1 MKLNVKLYTFIGGI
15 VVIAFV
21 IFGVNTYNF
30 QKKVI
35 DRTYQESIQ
44 EYLNNYTQM
53 INLEVESKQKSSSI
67 GINLASNY
75 LKSLGSITETSEQV
89 DVNEHS
95 LNKWIVAGK
104 QVQNNADIISTIE
117 GFGIKAASIF
127 QKTSKGYVRI
137 ATNVKSKEG
146 KLVLGTVV
154 PFDSPVIQA
163 IEKGE
168 IYTGRLKII
177 DTWYLSSFAPIRV
190 NGVIKGMIGVGEP
203 EINYQGFSEDFKTKK
218 YFGSG
223 YPYIVDE
230 NGVLTAHPQSVGLS
244 VAEYD
249 FFKEMKEKKNG
260 FVVYEWKGREKTQYF
275 RYIEPI
281 KSFITVGWY
290 TEDYEAIFDELR
302 NTLIVEILIALLVVI
317 AVIYFVVRSVMKQ
330 LGADPKELQE
340 ISNKVAEGDF
350 SMNINLKQGDTNSL
364 LASMNKMVQTV
375 KSMVQDVQKLGNSA
389 TEGKLDVR
397 ADASK
402 FQGEYKQLVQGL
414 NSIFDAIIGPLNV
427 AAEYIDRIS
436 KGDVPPKIVDEYKG
450 DFNEIKN
457 NMNVLIDTLELLVK
471 DIDIMTNAAAA
482 GKLDVRVDANKH
494 QGVFRTLI
502 NGLND
507 TINNIVR
514 PLNVAAEYIDRISK
528 GDVPPR
534 IVDDY
539 KGDFNEIKNNLNL
552 LIDSTQKIA
561 DDILSLSKGDLNVSL
576 AVRSEN
582 DVLIKSMKVI
592 VESLKALANDSI
604 MLAKAAKEGKITQR
618 ADASKHQ
625 GEFKAIVQGVNDTLD
640 SLVGILDKLPIPLMG
655 IDKEFNILYINNAGA
670 SLDNKTGKDFIG
682 SKCYN
687 HLKTSHCQTNDC
699 ACHLSMQKK
708 IQVEQETDAHP
719 GNLDLEIKYIGFPI
733 LNEKGEAIGSY
744 EAVIDETNIKKFLNT
759 AKKKAD
765 YMNEQTKKMIVALEE
780 LAAGNFN
787 AKADFDEPDEDTK
800 DNFELL
806 AQIRSAIRDFTHTVF
821 AIKDDVIRLA
831 KEAADGNLNERADET
846 HYKGEFKNIVE
857 NLNLLLQTIVEPI
870 TKEIEIMQ
878 KLANGDLT
886 ERMTGEYKGEFKKLQ
901 EATNHSIEA
910 LNELLTQV
918 AVTVDEVT
926 RGAMQVSDASTA
938 LSQGA
943 TEQAASLEEITSS
956 MSQIGSQTKTNAEN
970 ANQANLLTFEAK
982 EAAEKGNREMLQ
994 LNSAME
1000 EITESSRNISKIIK
1014 VIDEIAFQTNLLA
1027 LNAAVEAARA
1037 GRHGKGFAVVAEE
1050 VRNLAARSATAAKET
1065 SELIENSIKAVEN
1078 GSMIAVRTGE
1088 SLEEIKNSSV
1098 KVADIVGEI
1107 ATSSNEQALAIS
1119 QINEGLSQID
1129 KVTQTNTASAEES
1142 ASAAEELSGQAA
1154 QLKSMIARFKLSNE
1168 NVQFS
1173 NFESSHY
1180 VSGRR
1185 SRSLPHH
1192 QSEQPSHSEVDLGSD
1207 MDYTSDINPS
1217 DIIKLDENDFGR
1229 Y

>member
-414 NSIFDAIIGPLNV
+414 NSIFDAIIG
-427 AAEYIDRIS
+427 
-436 KGDVPPKIVDEYKG
+436 
-450 DFNEIKN
+450 
-457 NMNVLIDTLELLVK
+457 
-471 DIDIMTNAAAA
+471 
-482 GKLDVRVDANKH
+482 
-494 QGVFRTLI
+494 
-502 NGLND
+502 
-507 TINNIVR
+507 

>member
-1 MKLNVKLYTFIGGI
+1 
-15 VVIAFV
+15 
-21 IFGVNTYNF
+21 
-30 QKKVI
+30 
-35 DRTYQESIQ
+35 
-44 EYLNNYTQM
+44 M
-53 INLEVESKQKSSSI
+53 INLEIESKRKSVTVAM
-67 GINLASNY
+67 NLASNY
-75 LKSLGSITETSEQV
+75 FNSLGSINETTEQV
-89 DVNEHS
+89 KVGEQVV
-95 LNKWIVAGK
+95 NKWIIAGK
-104 QVQNNADIISTIE
+104 PIQNNFEIVDKIK
-117 GFGIKAASIF
+117 GFGVHASTIF
-127 QKTSKGYVRI
+127 QKTPKGYLRI
-137 ATNVKSKEG
+137 STNVITKEG
-146 KLVLGTVV
+146 KRAVGTFI
-154 PFDSPVIQA
+154 PFDSPVAQA

-168 IYTGRLKII
+168 RYIGRAWVV
-177 DTWYLSSFAPIRV
+177 DSWYITAYEPIRV
-190 NGVIKGMIGVGEP
+190 NGVIKGILFVGEP
-203 EINYQGFSEDFKTKK
+203 EINYTALSEDFKTKK

-230 NGVLTAHPQSVGLS
+230 EGVLTAHPQSVGLS
-244 VAEYD
+244 IAEYD

-260 FVVYEWKGREKTQYF
+260 FVVYDWKGREKTQYF
-275 RYIEPI
+275 RYLEPI

-290 TEDYEAIFDELR
+290 TEDYEAIFSELR
-302 NTLIVEILIALLVVI
+302 TTIFIAVLFALAVVI
-317 AVIYFVVRSVMKQ
+317 GIIFIIVRSVMKQ
-330 LGADPKELQE
+330 LGADPKEVQE
-340 ISNKVAEGDF
+340 IANKVAEGDF

-364 LASMNKMVQTV
+364 LASMNKMVHTI
-375 KSMVQDVQKLGNSA
+375 KTMVQDVQKLGNSA

-397 ADASK
+397 ADATK

-414 NSIFDAIIGPLNV
+414 NSTLDAIIGPLNV

-436 KGDVPPKIVDEYKG
+436 KGDVPPKIIDE
-450 DFNEIKN
+450 
-457 NMNVLIDTLELLVK
+457 
-471 DIDIMTNAAAA
+471 
-482 GKLDVRVDANKH
+482 
-494 QGVFRTLI
+494 
-502 NGLND
+502 
-507 TINNIVR
+507 
-514 PLNVAAEYIDRISK
+514 
-528 GDVPPR
+528 
-534 IVDDY
+534 Y

-561 DDILSLSKGDLNVSL
+561 DDILSLSQGDLNVSL
-576 AVRSEN
+576 TVRSEN
-582 DVLIKSMKVI
+582 DVLIKSLKVI
-592 VESLKALANDSI
+592 VDSLKSLANDSI

-618 ADASKHQ
+618 ADVSKHQ
-625 GEFKAIVQGVNDTLD
+625 GEFKSIVQGVNETLD
-640 SLVGILDKLPIPLMG
+640 SLVGILDKLPIPIMA
-655 IDKEFNILYINNAGA
+655 IDKEFNILYMNNAGA
-670 SLDNKTGKDFIG
+670 SLDNKIGKDLIG
-682 SKCYN
+682 NKCFN
-687 HLKTSHCQTNDC
+687 HFKTSHCQTNDC
-699 ACHLSMQKK
+699 ACHLAIQKK
-708 IQVEQETDAHP
+708 TQIAQETDAHP

-733 LNEKGEAIGSY
+733 LNDKGESIGAF
-744 EAVIDETNIKKFLNT
+744 EVVIDETNIKKFLKI
-759 AKKKAD
+759 AQKKAE

-780 LAAGNFN
+780 LAGGNFN

-800 DNFELL
+800 ENFELL
-806 AQIRSAIRDFTHTVF
+806 VQIRSAIRDFTHTVF

-831 KEAADGNLNERADET
+831 QEAANGNLSERADVVK
-846 HYKGEFKNIVE
+846 YNGEFRNIVE

-956 MSQIGSQTKTNAEN
+956 MAEIGSQTKTNAEN

-994 LNSAME
+994 LNNAME
-1000 EITESSRNISKIIK
+1000 EITESSHNISKIIK

-1088 SLEEIKNSSV
+1088 ALEEIKNSST

-1154 QLKSMIARFKLSNE
+1154 QLKAMIARFKLNNE
-1168 NVQFS
+1168 NVAFS
-1173 NFESSHY
+1173 NYESSHY

-1192 QSEQPSHSEVDLGSD
+1192 QSEQTEHSEINFGDGT
-1207 MDYTSDINPS
+1207 DYTSNIDPS
-1217 DIIKLDENDFGR
+1217 DIIKLDEDDFGR